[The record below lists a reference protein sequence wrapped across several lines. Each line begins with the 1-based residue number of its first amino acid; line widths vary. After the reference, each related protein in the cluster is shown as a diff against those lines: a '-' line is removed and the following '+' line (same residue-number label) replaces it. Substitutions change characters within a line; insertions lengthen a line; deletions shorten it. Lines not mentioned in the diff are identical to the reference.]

1 MKRILA
7 IAILLALIVPQSKGQ
22 DIHFSQYFHTP
33 LIVNPA
39 FTGVFGGDQRAMLIY
54 RNQWSSVA
62 TPYKTFG
69 GSFDMRAIDKR
80 NSSFSLGTG
89 LGVYKDVAGDTDFG
103 ITNVVLSLSGIIQL
117 SKKQYFTVG
126 AQGGFEQRSIN
137 NANLIWD
144 SQYDGNGY
152 NSSLSSQENTNYGQ
166 GINNGDINVGIGWVY
181 SESSK
186 TIVSSD
192 VFTLKLGGVYQHLT
206 QQKIDFGETPDK
218 LYNKLSMHG
227 ESNISVNSSNVSFQ
241 PSFIYQKQGPSQEIL
256 VGSLIRYAFG
266 HDSQYT
272 GLMNQT
278 ALFFGVHAR
287 IGDALIPSVGY
298 EIANWKITA
307 SYDANMSGLS
317 TVSNGVG
324 GFEIS
329 LIFINPNPFN
339 YGKGNSSRFN

>member
-1 MKRILA
+1 MKRILI
-7 IAILLALIVPQSKGQ
+7 IALLALIVPQATAQ
-22 DIHFSQYFHTP
+22 DIHFSQYYNTP
-33 LIVNPA
+33 LIINPA

-69 GSFDMRAIDKR
+69 GSFDTRMFDKR
-80 NSSFSLGTG
+80 NGNFSLGTG

-103 ITNVVLSLSGIIQL
+103 ITNVVLSISGIIQIN
-117 SKKQYFTVG
+117 SKQHFTVG
-126 AQGGFEQRSIN
+126 AQGGFEQRSISN
-137 NANLIWD
+137 TNLIWG
-144 SQYDGNGY
+144 SQYDGTGY
-152 NSSLSSQENTNYGQ
+152 NSNLSSQENTNYGQ
-166 GINNGDINVGIGWVY
+166 GINNGDINIGVGWIY
-181 SESSK
+181 SESQK
-186 TIVSSD
+186 TIVAND
-192 VFTLKLGGVYQHLT
+192 VFSLKLGATYQHLNK
-206 QQKIDFGETPDK
+206 QQIDFGSTPDELYSK
-218 LYNKLSMHG
+218 LAFHG
-227 ESNISVNSSNVSFQ
+227 ESNISVSSSNVSFR
-241 PSFIYQKQGPSQEIL
+241 PSYIYQKQGPSQEIL
-256 VGSLIRYAFG
+256 VGSLIRYSFG

-278 ALFFGVHAR
+278 ALFIGVHAR

-329 LIFINPNPFN
+329 LIFVNPNPFT